1 MKRRIN
7 STTLVKASKFPHLKK
22 LYKTYSTLPPK
33 TLKFWGATNTLSWI
47 SSSSLKLVKDYDLPT
62 TEFPA
67 PRRACPAQN
76 RYSINICW
84 INEWVRG
91 SWFINCF
98 IFQSSR
104 SLLHRSFPLKSQS
117 HLPIPTTPSPHH
129 SNSFQFSRSVVSDSL
144 RPHGLQHAR
153 LPCPSPTPGA
163 CSNSC
168 PSSRWCPPTISFSVV
183 PSSPY
188 PQYFP
193 TSGSFLRSQTKTQ
206 DQIPF
211 T

>member
-22 LYKTYSTLPPK
+22 LYKSYSTLPPK
-33 TLKFWGATNTLSWI
+33 TLRFGGATNTLSWI

-67 PRRACPAQN
+67 PHRTCPAQN

-98 IFQSSR
+98 IFQSR

-168 PSSRWCPPTISFSVV
+168 PSSRWCRPTISFSVV
-183 PSSPY
+183 PSSRY

-193 TSGSFLRSQTKTQ
+193 ASGSFLRSQTKTQ